1 MKFGKRRGGI
11 PSEDDLQAKAYDVA
25 IARRLWKYVRP
36 YRRMVLL
43 SLLLLVLVGAVQL
56 VQPLLLRAAIDG
68 SIAEGRL
75 DGLAGIAV
83 LYLLTLLAE
92 FGFRYVQL
100 YILEKAGQ
108 NVVLD
113 LRMHVFSH
121 LQTLSASFFD
131 RNPVG
136 KLMTR
141 VTSDVESLNEAF
153 TSGLVLILADLVK
166 LAGIIGILLWLDW
179 RLALTTFTVLPPM
192 MWLSIYFRQ
201 RIRKAYREV
210 RGMVAKLN
218 AYLQEHVSGIR
229 LIQLFVGE
237 EDSIR
242 EFDRLNREHR
252 DADLSAV
259 RYDSLFSAVVE
270 MIGSLAL
277 AMILWVGGF
286 RILGA
291 GLTFGTLVAFIQYA
305 GRFFQPVQELSQRYA
320 IMQAAMASSERIFDL
335 LDTEPEIVTPDR
347 PTALP
352 VRLRGKIVFENVTFG
367 YDPANP
373 VLRNVSFTI
382 RPGER
387 TAVVGWTGAG
397 KSTLIKLLVRLYDM
411 QEGRITLDG
420 IDIREL
426 DLAALRRSVG
436 VVLQDSFLF
445 ADTVEG
451 NISLGDPRVT
461 AEQVR
466 AAAEAVHA
474 DRFIRRLPSG
484 YREELR
490 ERGVNL
496 SVGEKQLLAFARALA
511 FDPAVLILDEATS
524 SVDPATESRIEQA
537 LHRVMQG
544 RTSIVIAHRLA
555 TVRSAD
561 TILVL
566 HRGEI
571 REQGSHQDLVRIED
585 GIYRTLYSLQTAG
598 G

>member
-1 MKFGKRRGGI
+1 MKFGKRRGDI
-11 PSEDDLQAKAYDVA
+11 PSEDDLRAKAYDAA
-25 IARRLWKYVRP
+25 IVRRLWKYVRP
-36 YRRMVLL
+36 YRRMVLF
-43 SLLLLVLVGAVQL
+43 SLLLLVAVGAVQL

-68 SIAEGRL
+68 SITEGRL
-75 DGLAGIAV
+75 EGLAGIAV

-113 LRMHVFSH
+113 LRMHVFGH

-166 LAGIIGILLWLDW
+166 LAGIIGVLLWLDW
-179 RLALTTFTVLPPM
+179 RLALTTFAVLPPM
-192 MWLSIYFRQ
+192 IWLSVHFRQ
-201 RIRKAYREV
+201 RIRNAYREV

-237 EDSIR
+237 QASIR
-242 EFDRLNREHR
+242 EFDSLNREHR

-270 MIGSLAL
+270 MVGTLTLAL
-277 AMILWVGGF
+277 ILWVGGF

-320 IMQAAMASSERIFDL
+320 VMQAAMASSERIFDL
-335 LDTEPEIVTPDR
+335 LDTEPEIVTPER
-347 PTALP
+347 PIALP
-352 VRLRGKIVFENVTFG
+352 IRLRGEIAFENVTFG
-367 YDPANP
+367 YDPANA
-373 VLRNVSFTI
+373 VLHNVSFTI

-397 KSTLIKLLVRLYDM
+397 KSTLIKLLVRLYDT

-420 IDIREL
+420 IDIREF

-451 NISLGDPRVT
+451 NISLGDPGVT

-524 SVDPATESRIEQA
+524 SVDPATEVRIEQA
-537 LHRVMQG
+537 LHRAMQG

-561 TILVL
+561 RILVL
-566 HRGEI
+566 HRGEV
-571 REQGSHQDLVRIED
+571 REQGSHEDLVRIED
-585 GIYRTLYSLQTAG
+585 GIYRALYSLQTAAE
-598 G
+598 

>member
-1 MKFGKRRGGI
+1 MKFGKRRGDI
-11 PSEDDLQAKAYDVA
+11 PSEDDLRAKAYDAA
-25 IARRLWKYVRP
+25 IVRRLWKYVRP
-36 YRRMVLL
+36 YRRMVLF
-43 SLLLLVLVGAVQL
+43 SLLLLVAVGAVQL

-68 SIAEGRL
+68 SITEGRL
-75 DGLAGIAV
+75 EGLAGIAV

-113 LRMHVFSH
+113 LRMHVFGH

-166 LAGIIGILLWLDW
+166 LAGIIGVLLWLDW
-179 RLALTTFTVLPPM
+179 RLALTTFAVLPPM
-192 MWLSIYFRQ
+192 IWLSVHFRQ
-201 RIRKAYREV
+201 RIRNAYREV

-237 EDSIR
+237 QASIR
-242 EFDRLNREHR
+242 EFDSLNREHR

-270 MIGSLAL
+270 MVGTLTLAL
-277 AMILWVGGF
+277 ILWVGGF

-291 GLTFGTLVAFIQYA
+291 GLTFGTLVAFIQYS

-320 IMQAAMASSERIFDL
+320 VMQAAMASSERIFDL
-335 LDTEPEIVTPDR
+335 LDTEPEIVTPER
-347 PTALP
+347 PIALP
-352 VRLRGKIVFENVTFG
+352 IRLRGEIAFENVTFG
-367 YDPANP
+367 YDPANA
-373 VLRNVSFTI
+373 VLHNVSFTI

-397 KSTLIKLLVRLYDM
+397 KSTLIKLLVRLYDT

-420 IDIREL
+420 IDIREF

-524 SVDPATESRIEQA
+524 SVDPATEVRIEQA
-537 LHRVMQG
+537 LHRAMQG

-561 TILVL
+561 RILVL
-566 HRGEI
+566 HRGEV
-571 REQGSHQDLVRIED
+571 REQGSHEDLVRIED
-585 GIYRTLYSLQTAG
+585 GIYRALYSLQTAAE
-598 G
+598 